1 MASTTSAPEM
11 RKMQMSDLLKE
22 ISDLR
27 GSIAKM
33 SMGLALR
40 SEKNSAEFRRQKRSL
55 ARLLTIVA
63 EKNTQEPAME
73 KKASSPKKTALSP
86 RAKRSKVSAPA
97 K

>member
-1 MASTTSAPEM
+1 M
-11 RKMQMSDLLKE
+11 RKMQMSDLQSE
-22 ISDLR
+22 ASDLR

-40 SEKNSAEFRRQKRSL
+40 SEKDSAEFRRQKRSL
-55 ARLLTIVA
+55 ARLLTIMHEKSTNEPAA
-63 EKNTQEPAME
+63 EKIA
-73 KKASSPKKTALSP
+73 KPKKNALNP